1 MFLDS
6 FEILLGFLQGIFSRF
21 QGNQGKL
28 QLSQRLKMLDV
39 ASLLV
44 KGEVVNKR
52 TAQQI
57 INARALKLTRFDRSF
72 SFFFYPIS
80 ALLITIFEITLNFN
94 I

>member
-1 MFLDS
+1 MFLGP

-57 INARALKLTRFDRSF
+57 INAC
-72 SFFFYPIS
+72 
-80 ALLITIFEITLNFN
+80 EIDSL
-94 I
+94 